1 MLKHIN
7 IVDLI
12 RWFFLTL
19 CMQPLHYKAHILFV
33 CVCLFAFFIS
43 NSFPNKFLFSFHP
56 KSPNMNFNCVI
67 FFVCKFGSS
76 VCVLETPDY
85 LDNWRRLQDIRTVWI
100 STWQH
105 RFVTMSTFHSR
116 KMSRS
121 HCSSLSQFI
130 KVWMRNYILLVFG
143 REAEIGQFNIIPG
156 SFVKF
161 LKSKAEFRDQIWKKR
176 FKRETCR
183 AHADVLK
190 IILRSSTT
198 LSEVIQCVHQS
209 EPMCVRYCFFSLI
222 YPKCFQ
228 NCFVIDHERRE
239 CKDIIIVSI
248 SNLLHSSILCVNMQF
263 FGYVQYIHS
272 RAQKSSVLCCPMCN
286 LDFVCILFSYF
297 SVVFCLCV
305 YRNFVFSPLI
315 L

>member
-1 MLKHIN
+1 MLLKAVCLFVCSN
-7 IVDLI
+7 ISI
-12 RWFFLTL
+12 SSIWFDGFLLTL

-130 KVWMRNYILLVFG
+130 KVWMRNYFTGLWTRG
-143 REAEIGQFNIIPG
+143 RNWPVQYHTRIFCQISQIESRIP
-156 SFVKF
+156 
-161 LKSKAEFRDQIWKKR
+161 W
-176 FKRETCR
+176 
-183 AHADVLK
+183 
-190 IILRSSTT
+190 
-198 LSEVIQCVHQS
+198 
-209 EPMCVRYCFFSLI
+209 
-222 YPKCFQ
+222 
-228 NCFVIDHERRE
+228 
-239 CKDIIIVSI
+239 
-248 SNLLHSSILCVNMQF
+248 SNLKKAL
-263 FGYVQYIHS
+263 
-272 RAQKSSVLCCPMCN
+272 
-286 LDFVCILFSYF
+286 
-297 SVVFCLCV
+297 
-305 YRNFVFSPLI
+305 
-315 L
+315 

>member
-209 EPMCVRYCFFSLI
+209 EPMCVRYCFFFFNLPEMFPKLFCHWPREKRVQRHHNSFHLQSSSFVHFMRQYAIFRLCSIYTFAGAEKFSSLL
-222 YPKCFQ
+222 P
-228 NCFVIDHERRE
+228 NV
-239 CKDIIIVSI
+239 
-248 SNLLHSSILCVNMQF
+248 
-263 FGYVQYIHS
+263 
-272 RAQKSSVLCCPMCN
+272 
-286 LDFVCILFSYF
+286 
-297 SVVFCLCV
+297 
-305 YRNFVFSPLI
+305 
-315 L
+315 